1 MGFQQVGLAVLYVGG
16 NDLSHANV
24 VPQEICDNIREVVLQ
39 LQHDVA
45 PAVYVFK
52 VLQRCYSPEDTD
64 AVRNT
69 QIACLLSRKLTATFK
84 RLPCVRTL
92 NAEPSKLPLLPAKF
106 MCRSFLPFKM
116 SVETCTFSFSGF
128 NAVRPAEAVST
139 MGFQQVGFAI
149 LYVGGND
156 LSHANV
162 VPQEIC
168 DTIREVVLQL
178 QHDVA
183 PAVYVFKVLQR
194 CYSPEDTDAVRNT
207 QIACLLNHV
216 RGDLHVYFS
225 GFNAVRLAEAV
236 STMGFQQVGFA
247 VLYVGGNDLSRANVV
262 PQEFCDNIREVV
274 LQLQHDVAPAV
285 YVFKVLQ
292 RC

>member
-1 MGFQQVGLAVLYVGG
+1 MGFQQVGFAVLYVGG

-24 VPQEICDNIREVVLQ
+24 VPQEICDNIREVVLK

-92 NAEPSKLPLLPAKF
+92 NAE
-106 MCRSFLPFKM
+106 M

-128 NAVRPAEAVST
+128 NAVRLAEAVST
-139 MGFQQVGFAI
+139 MGFQQVDFAV

-156 LSHANV
+156 LSHASV

-168 DTIREVVLQL
+168 DNIREVVLQL

-207 QIACLLNHV
+207 QIVCLLNRKPTASFKRACHV
-216 RGDLHVYFS
+216 
-225 GFNAVRLAEAV
+225 
-236 STMGFQQVGFA
+236 FA
-247 VLYVGGNDLSRANVV
+247 
-262 PQEFCDNIREVV
+262 P
-274 LQLQHDVAPAV
+274 
-285 YVFKVLQ
+285 
-292 RC
+292 